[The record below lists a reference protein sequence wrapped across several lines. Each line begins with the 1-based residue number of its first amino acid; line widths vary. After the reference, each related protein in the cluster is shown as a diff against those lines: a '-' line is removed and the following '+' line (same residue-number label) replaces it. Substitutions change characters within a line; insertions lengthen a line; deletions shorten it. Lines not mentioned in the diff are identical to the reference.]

1 MNFVFHQVKVQWMIF
16 QRYNNCH
23 TAACRVLYD
32 YKQKVV
38 SEVSF
43 FLGNQ
48 LCVSSTPCCK
58 LLFFIYHLFFSDRSY
73 NIIKQLKNIIF
84 NTDKHRVENNYS

>member
-32 YKQKVV
+32 CKQKVV

-58 LLFFIYHLFFSDRSY
+58 FLFFIYHLFFSDRSY
-73 NIIKQLKNIIF
+73 NIIKQLKNNIF